1 MVFSLCLRQSLITRD
16 QKESNREIKAGT
28 TKYILNV
35 MDDIFS
41 CWFSILLLSLLLF
54 LLLLLLFI
62 HENKNKVWNDIL
74 NMSDYILLSFLRVG
88 KLLTSL
94 I

>member
-35 MDDIFS
+35 MVEDDIFG
-41 CWFSILLLSLLLF
+41 CWFFNIIIILIVIFVVAVVYSR
-54 LLLLLLFI
+54 
-62 HENKNKVWNDIL
+62 E
-74 NMSDYILLSFLRVG
+74 
-88 KLLTSL
+88 
-94 I
+94 